1 MVLCKAELK
10 AMVLREQSTM
20 LTFFLQQ
27 DADVNMADPRGAD
40 VTEVDHR
47 GSTCVMLAAGC
58 GNDHT
63 RFSYLQTMTISSK
76 RTVTFTWS
84 ILRYYYYYLD
94 IRSILTHTIVFK
106 IRAT

>member
-1 MVLCKAELK
+1 MVRCSLHQNVQLAVDYERPPKNTPLMVFCKAELK
-10 AMVLREQSTM
+10 AMVPREQSTM

-58 GNDHT
+58 GNGHT
-63 RFSYLQTMTISSK
+63 PFFYICST
-76 RTVTFTWS
+76 
-84 ILRYYYYYLD
+84 
-94 IRSILTHTIVFK
+94 
-106 IRAT
+106 